1 MLDQEEYVE
10 QAHFFGVLRER
21 LKEQH
26 PMQDTLGLLREE
38 ILSTTKLPLAID
50 FLGSELRHSGMFS
63 PAMARLAHYFTPFQT
78 YVISEAEND
87 EGRFDLV
94 VGLEVLEREAA
105 YRAKG
110 ATAASLF
117 LYEFEVLC
125 RNRLSYDRGLEAVA
139 ADPIFD
145 EGWRQWISTVQRQI
159 GIVEFAD
166 LLYVR
171 SETYRQE
178 QRQRGISPAEEKA
191 DEKPVLFGD
200 REGRIARASRQKDPL
215 LLFSALHRQLGYP
228 SVPRPRRPDES
239 AQMLPQLL
247 RRVNRLES
255 RLKMLEEE
263 QRGGIDLEKFY
274 GPSDDETA

>member
-1 MLDQEEYVE
+1 MLDHEEYVE
-10 QAHFFGVLRER
+10 QAHFFGTLRER
-21 LKEQH
+21 LKEKH

-50 FLGSELRHSGMFS
+50 FLGSELRHTGMFS

-87 EGRFDLV
+87 EGRFDLTV
-94 VGLEVLEREAA
+94 ALEVLEREAA

-110 ATAASLF
+110 ATATSLF

-125 RNRLSYDRGLEAVA
+125 RNRLSYERGLDAIA

-145 EGWRQWISTVQRQI
+145 DDWREWINTVRRQI

-171 SETYRQE
+171 SESYRLE
-178 QRQRGISPAEEKA
+178 QRRQGISAAHEKA

-228 SVPRPRRPDES
+228 PVPRPKRADES
-239 AQMLPQLL
+239 AQILPQLL

-263 QRGGIDLEKFY
+263 ERGGIDLERFY
-274 GPSDDETA
+274 GPSDEKEV

>member
-1 MLDQEEYVE
+1 MLDREEYVE

-38 ILSTTKLPLAID
+38 ILSTTKLPMAID
-50 FLGSELRHSGMFS
+50 FLASELRHSGMLS
-63 PAMARLAHYFTPFQT
+63 TAMARLAHYFTPFQT
-78 YVISEAEND
+78 YVMSEAEND

-94 VGLEVLEREAA
+94 VALDVLQREAA

-125 RNRLSYDRGLEAVA
+125 RNRLSYERGLDAVA

-145 EGWRQWISTVQRQI
+145 DGWRTWINTVRRQI

-178 QRQRGISPAEEKA
+178 QQQRGISPEEG
-191 DEKPVLFGD
+191 KPMLFGD

-228 SVPRPRRPDES
+228 PVPRPKRPDES
-239 AQMLPQLL
+239 VQMVPQLL
-247 RRVNRLES
+247 RRMNRLEG
-255 RLKMLEEE
+255 RVKMIEEE
-263 QRGGIDLEKFY
+263 QRGGIDLKQFY
-274 GPSDDETA
+274 GPSDEEKA

>member
-1 MLDQEEYVE
+1 MLDSEEYVE
-10 QAHFFGVLRER
+10 QAHFFRVLRER
-21 LKEQH
+21 LKEQN

-50 FLGSELRHSGMFS
+50 FLASELRHTGVFAS
-63 PAMARLAHYFTPFQT
+63 AMARLAHYFTPFQT

-87 EGRFDLV
+87 KGRFDLV
-94 VGLEVLEREAA
+94 VGLEVLEREADF
-105 YRAKG
+105 RAKE

-125 RNRLSYDRGLEAVA
+125 RNRMSYERGLDAIAGDE
-139 ADPIFD
+139 IFD
-145 EGWRQWISTVQRQI
+145 DAWREWIKTVRRQI

-166 LLYVR
+166 LLFVR
-171 SETYRQE
+171 SETYHEE
-178 QRQRGISPAEEKA
+178 QRQRGLSPEQK
-191 DEKPVLFGD
+191 KPVLFGD

-228 SVPRPRRPDES
+228 PVPRPVPPDES
-239 AQMLPQLL
+239 SQLLPQLS

-255 RLKMLEEE
+255 RLKMIEEE
-263 QRGGIDLEKFY
+263 QRGGIDLERY
-274 GPSDDETA
+274 YRPSDSDEEE